1 MRRHPVIGGLIFLV
15 LVAVFLAIG
24 VRLLGLPGIK
34 KTGLSF
40 GHKIGVVN
48 VEGIITD
55 SFEITEQLEEFG
67 RDDKIRAVVVRIE
80 SPGGGVVPSQE
91 IHDAIVSLKRHKKV
105 VASMG
110 SVAASGGYLIACA
123 ADWIVASPGTI
134 TGSLSAVMHYANIE
148 GLMKKLGLQAFVVK
162 SGRYKDIGSP
172 TRMMTQEEKDILQG
186 VVDDS
191 CSQFKEIIQINRKIP
206 ADRLMEITDGR
217 IFTGRQAKSL
227 GLVDELGGFDLA
239 VRKAAKMAG
248 LKGKPDLVFPPE
260 RSAGFWELLRNSMT
274 AAMPGSGLFQGR
286 NLSGLFY
293 LYQP

>member
-1 MRRHPVIGGLIFLV
+1 MRRHPVIVGLILLL
-15 LVAVFLAIG
+15 LVAVGLAVL
-24 VRLLGLPGIK
+24 VRLIGLPGMSK
-34 KTGLSF
+34 SGLSF
-40 GHKIGVVN
+40 RHKIGVVT
-48 VEGIITD
+48 VQGIITE
-55 SFEITEQLEEFG
+55 SLEITEQLEDFG

-91 IHDAIVSLKRHKKV
+91 IHDAILSLKRHKKV

-134 TGSLSAVMHYANIE
+134 TGSLSAVMHYANVE

-172 TRMMTQEEKDILQG
+172 TRMMTPEEKAILQG

-191 CSQFKEIIQINRKIP
+191 CAQFVEVIQKNRKIP

-217 IFTGRQAKSL
+217 IFTGRQAKTL

-239 VRKAAKMAG
+239 VRKAGRLAG
-248 LKGKPDLVFPPE
+248 LKEKPDIVFPPE
-260 RSAGFWELLRNSMT
+260 RSAGFWELLRTSLSGVMS
-274 AAMPGSGLFQGR
+274 GSGLYQGKT
-286 NLSGLFY
+286 LSGLFY